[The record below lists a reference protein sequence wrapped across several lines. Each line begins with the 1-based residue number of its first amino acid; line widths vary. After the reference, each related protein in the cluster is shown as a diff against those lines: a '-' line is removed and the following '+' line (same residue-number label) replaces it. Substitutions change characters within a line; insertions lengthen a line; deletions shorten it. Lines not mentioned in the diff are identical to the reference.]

1 MCFAVSVSVLQQGNG
16 DVVAPRRYASSSFCG
31 SVGQRPQ
38 QRRKQ
43 PMAETAITS
52 QLLEEAGLSLEFQ
65 EEGTRLV
72 IRAGGGPKRS
82 AGAEVVAA
90 LLKAD
95 RRIRA
100 LDLRH
105 SQLNDNGLAQIS
117 LVVRQTD
124 QLEELHCH
132 PVGHTGLQ
140 FLLGLVRRCSRLR
153 ILSVEVCDCPTLF
166 VGRQTLAPADFDTSD
181 YTAPKVEV
189 EDEVEDPEDA
199 EAKAAA
205 QVEKLRQLFA
215 ENDYD
220 SGDETAPKEEP
231 SGATGVLRKLLQELA
246 KAVRETP
253 SLSSVDCFGEMVPWD
268 VKLDITRAA
277 EEHQAQKQKRL
288 AESQEAGSRTA
299 SDVMKDQMAEITSIL
314 QHMQESGIEGV
325 LPGEEASQKPTFLP
339 IRSYIA
345 RRLHSA
351 LGEALFECERFKSKE
366 NKALDTPQGE
376 MAFLAM
382 YLRRKVEAEAAW
394 APVVRCSAA
403 LNGCRLVPGPGPLRR
418 RMTNGAKPPS
428 TVANGRYQIEK
439 KLGAGCFG
447 EASACSGTAK
457 WDSSGHALQLEHEQ
471 AVLKLMAQPRRP
483 QGFAELF
490 WCGQEQRFMCLDRLQ
505 GLGGQG
511 NPPRFNP
518 QTAVLVAD
526 QVLRRIEYLHS
537 KGIVHRDIKP
547 ENFMFGIKSR
557 VHHLYL
563 IDFGLSK
570 KYFDQKH
577 VALRTQLSL
586 TGTARYASINAH
598 KGVEQS
604 RRDDLEA
611 IGHMLM
617 YFLRGSL
624 PWSGLDAKT
633 QEEKYRKIRE
643 KKELTPLDELCAGFP
658 PAFKIYLQTA
668 RSLEFKETLQCHCRH
683 CRLRPSLDLLTLRRS
698 GPTTSPYG
706 SSLQM
711 SVPSSPLSKWSCGS
725 LTIRLPLVVSPFA
738 SAAASQR
745 CGIRPRSRRSAALS
759 SVQPNGTLAF
769 KRCREDNWGKG
780 PCRPKSKFGQ
790 R

>member
-1 MCFAVSVSVLQQGNG
+1 
-16 DVVAPRRYASSSFCG
+16 
-31 SVGQRPQ
+31 
-38 QRRKQ
+38 
-43 PMAETAITS
+43 MAETAITS

-189 EDEVEDPEDA
+189 EDEVEDPEEA

-231 SGATGVLRKLLQELA
+231 SGAGVLRKLLQELA

-382 YLRRKVEAEAAW
+382 
-394 APVVRCSAA
+394 C
-403 LNGCRLVPGPGPLRR
+403 
-418 RMTNGAKPPS
+418 AKPPS

-447 EASACSGTAK
+447 EVWQGRDKQTNEKVAVK
-457 WDSSGHALQLEHEQ
+457 FEDSSGHALQLEHEQ

-490 WCGQEQRFMCLDRLQ
+490 WCGQEQRFMCLVMEMLGKSLEDRLQ

-611 IGHMLM
+611 D
-617 YFLRGSL
+617 
-624 PWSGLDAKT
+624 P
-633 QEEKYRKIRE
+633 
-643 KKELTPLDELCAGFP
+643 ELTSRLSVDEMGHTWITVKKFNHINTVSSDEAEFAWVMVPAGRYPGTGSF
-658 PAFKIYLQTA
+658 
-668 RSLEFKETLQCHCRH
+668 
-683 CRLRPSLDLLTLRRS
+683 LL
-698 GPTTSPYG
+698 G
-706 SSLQM
+706 Q
-711 SVPSSPLSKWSCGS
+711 
-725 LTIRLPLVVSPFA
+725 
-738 SAAASQR
+738 AAK
-745 CGIRPRSRRSAALS
+745 L
-759 SVQPNGTLAF
+759 
-769 KRCREDNWGKG
+769 
-780 PCRPKSKFGQ
+780 
-790 R
+790 

>member
-1 MCFAVSVSVLQQGNG
+1 
-16 DVVAPRRYASSSFCG
+16 
-31 SVGQRPQ
+31 
-38 QRRKQ
+38 
-43 PMAETAITS
+43 MAETAITS

-105 SQLNDNGLAQIS
+105 SQLKDNGLAQIS

-189 EDEVEDPEDA
+189 EDEVEDPEEA

-382 YLRRKVEAEAAW
+382 YLRRKVEAEVFRFFPYFARDK
-394 APVVRCSAA
+394 VRFMLRYVQISFFSGLGYFYLWCHTPY
-403 LNGCRLVPGPGPLRR
+403 GCDNYDHFAESPLYEFVKSRL
-418 RMTNGAKPPS
+418 
-428 TVANGRYQIEK
+428 EK
-439 KLGAGCFG
+439 
-447 EASACSGTAK
+447 SG
-457 WDSSGHALQLEHEQ
+457 QLEE
-471 AVLKLMAQPRRP
+471 
-483 QGFAELF
+483 
-490 WCGQEQRFMCLDRLQ
+490 
-505 GLGGQG
+505 
-511 NPPRFNP
+511 N
-518 QTAVLVAD
+518 
-526 QVLRRIEYLHS
+526 LRV
-537 KGIVHRDIKP
+537 K
-547 ENFMFGIKSR
+547 
-557 VHHLYL
+557 VHHFYP
-563 IDFGLSK
+563 
-570 KYFDQKH
+570 
-577 VALRTQLSL
+577 V
-586 TGTARYASINAH
+586 
-598 KGVEQS
+598 
-604 RRDDLEA
+604 
-611 IGHMLM
+611 
-617 YFLRGSL
+617 
-624 PWSGLDAKT
+624 
-633 QEEKYRKIRE
+633 QE
-643 KKELTPLDELCAGFP
+643 
-658 PAFKIYLQTA
+658 
-668 RSLEFKETLQCHCRH
+668 
-683 CRLRPSLDLLTLRRS
+683 
-698 GPTTSPYG
+698 
-706 SSLQM
+706 
-711 SVPSSPLSKWSCGS
+711 
-725 LTIRLPLVVSPFA
+725 
-738 SAAASQR
+738 
-745 CGIRPRSRRSAALS
+745 
-759 SVQPNGTLAF
+759 
-769 KRCREDNWGKG
+769 
-780 PCRPKSKFGQ
+780 
-790 R
+790 